1 MARHPSCQ
9 RILSI
14 WDEAMTFAPIED
26 ASVEGVRKPVSLTQ
40 SAEPPYTC
48 SVCTVVWEEGHRDM
62 SPYPEWAGY
71 L

>member
-1 MARHPSCQ
+1 
-9 RILSI
+9 
-14 WDEAMTFAPIED
+14 MTFAPIED

-48 SVCTVVWEEGHRDM
+48 SVCTVVWEEGHREM